1 MEDINKTKEIE
12 NNKEKNLLKVK
23 NKMNKLIEKWTSN
36 HLSAGVWI
44 QQVMVRDKTGNV
56 S

>member
-12 NNKEKNLLKVK
+12 DNKEKNLLKVK
-23 NKMNKLIEKWTSN
+23 NKMNTLTEKRTSN
-36 HLSAGVWI
+36 HLSAGVWV
-44 QQVMVRDKTGNV
+44 QQVIVRDQTGNA

>member
-12 NNKEKNLLKVK
+12 DNKEKNLLKVK
-23 NKMNKLIEKWTSN
+23 NKVNTLIEKRTSN

-44 QQVMVRDKTGNV
+44 QQVIVRDKTGNV